1 VAEAS
6 PSPKNIRVA
15 LEDLRTADRILMS
28 VQGTTQFL
36 TRQQRLDTLGMPT
49 ADGYFG
55 DVTRS
60 DNQHASDEL
69 LVAQQAMTDATRR
82 LGLATPEPETLA
94 QWGRLDDIFDNVWSD
109 FLALEKARANHEIAG
124 RVRTRE
130 RALFA
135 RTCELYPEATAGI
148 EPLSDD
154 SIEDPELRPPRDWP
168 KLILLVLFAAVGIAN
183 IFW

>member
-1 VAEAS
+1 VDAN
-6 PSPKNIRVA
+6 PQDIRRA
-15 LEDLRTADRILMS
+15 LEDLRTADRILLS

-55 DVTRS
+55 DVTRA

-69 LVAQQAMTDATRR
+69 LIAQQAMTDATRR
-82 LGLATPEPETLA
+82 LGLAAAQPETLA

-124 RVRTRE
+124 RVRSRV
-130 RALFA
+130 RALFT
-135 RTCELYPEATAGI
+135 RVCELHPEASAGI
-148 EPLSDD
+148 EPLADD
-154 SIEDPELRPPRDWP
+154 SIDDADLRPPRDWP
-168 KLILLVLFAAVGIAN
+168 KLILGLLFAAVAIAN
-183 IFW
+183 IFF